1 MKTQYHHHSV
11 SSSTALP
18 PQLPPMDQLLPPAVL
33 KDSRCVHLTNPSE
46 TTLTR
51 GTTPNVAGSFTPRS
65 TATDL
70 SLDCHANSST
80 STSTSSS
87 AIARVYQEESKLRW
101 NAEDELKR
109 VSKEL
114 LRLQKWALIIGLVV
128 LNSTLIAVSLAL
140 PQALYLFLVLLS
152 CNTMLQA
159 GMVICIAANVIWTNI
174 LCGGCR
180 GRGRRSAVP
189 VPVPG
194 PGPGPATGPPEK
206 MVMLLP
212 CYNETREEIS
222 RSLDSL
228 VSQKGISQHP
238 RLIFIIV
245 DGMARG
251 PGMEKTTHDYL
262 LQDILRGGGGD
273 DDDDDD
279 DGATRCFENGYRA
292 RDGLFMPVT
301 TRVGTY
307 KGVPFVFVGKRY
319 NQGKRDSLC
328 FARSFLYHFKN
339 QNRNRNRNR
348 NGDRADDVVTMF
360 NGELFGHLG
369 GCLVRNGL
377 ADVDYLVGMDADTVF
392 DEFCVAEMVATIR
405 ENPRLVG
412 VCGHVCVDFDGGG
425 GGGNFGFWSLYQS
438 VEYSQTQ
445 GLRRMFQSRITGKVN
460 CLPGCCQLIKV
471 DEATFGDAV
480 LRERFGYCPK
490 PNDVMTQHIMGSY
503 SEDSVHASIIFSL
516 FPKKQTAQALRSKAF
531 TVVPQ
536 TWKVFLSQR
545 KRWALGSISNEFV
558 MIFRPGIIL
567 IERVQSIIA
576 VMTWAIT
583 PFIIA
588 AVAQLIAML
597 ARKGAMI
604 FEDKTFVGLISV
616 LWVRYLYSFCIGF
629 WLPRNNLERIQYF
642 AGFFVHFL
650 TSPFMNII
658 VLFYSLLYAD
668 DFKWGKTREV
678 VNAEGE
684 KSDEQG
690 RRGGRGGRGGI

>member
-1 MKTQYHHHSV
+1 MSHAT
-11 SSSTALP
+11 SSIG
-18 PQLPPMDQLLPPAVL
+18 
-33 KDSRCVHLTNPSE
+33 TN
-46 TTLTR
+46 
-51 GTTPNVAGSFTPRS
+51 
-65 TATDL
+65 
-70 SLDCHANSST
+70 
-80 STSTSSS
+80 SS
-87 AIARVYQEESKLRW
+87 AIARVYQEEAKLRW

-128 LNSTLIAVSLAL
+128 LNSALIAVSLAL

-174 LCGGCR
+174 LCGCR
-180 GRGRRSAVP
+180 GRRRGRRGNSAVP
-189 VPVPG
+189 E
-194 PGPGPATGPPEK
+194 TGPPEK

-212 CYNETREEIS
+212 CYNETREEIT

-228 VSQKGISQHP
+228 VSQKGIREHP
-238 RLIFIIV
+238 RLIFIVV

-262 LQDILRGGGGD
+262 LQDILRGD
-273 DDDDDD
+273 DDDVDDDD

-301 TRVGTY
+301 TRVGSY

-339 QNRNRNRNR
+339 QNRNQDRDQDRDQ
-348 NGDRADDVVTMF
+348 DRADDVVTMF

-369 GCLVRNGL
+369 SCLVRNGL
-377 ADVDYLVGMDADTVF
+377 DDVDYLVGMDADTVF

-412 VCGHVCVDFDGGG
+412 VCGHVCVDFEDGG

-490 PNDVMTQHIMGSY
+490 PNDVMTQHIMGNY

-588 AVAQLIAML
+588 AVAQLIAMFI
-597 ARKGAMI
+597 RKGAAI

-616 LWVRYLYSFCIGF
+616 LWVRYVSFLLFFFFSFFFFRNVLQNKLPPTNTSAAESCTRFASVSGCPGIILRGF
-629 WLPRNNLERIQYF
+629 NTLRASSSTSSPRP
-642 AGFFVHFL
+642 
-650 TSPFMNII
+650 S
-658 VLFYSLLYAD
+658 
-668 DFKWGKTREV
+668 
-678 VNAEGE
+678 
-684 KSDEQG
+684 
-690 RRGGRGGRGGI
+690 

>member
-1 MKTQYHHHSV
+1 
-11 SSSTALP
+11 
-18 PQLPPMDQLLPPAVL
+18 MDQLLPPAVL
-33 KDSRCVHLTNPSE
+33 KNSRCVHLTNPSE

-70 SLDCHANSST
+70 FMDCHANS

-87 AIARVYQEESKLRW
+87 AIARVYQEEAKLRW

-159 GMVICIAANVIWTNI
+159 GMVICIAANVVWTNI
-174 LCGGCR
+174 LCGCR
-180 GRGRRSAVP
+180 GRDRGRGA
-189 VPVPG
+189 
-194 PGPGPATGPPEK
+194 GPPEK

-228 VSQKGISQHP
+228 VSQKGIRQHP
-238 RLIFIIV
+238 RLIFIVV

-262 LQDILRGGGGD
+262 LQDILRGGG

-339 QNRNRNRNR
+339 QNRSGN
-348 NGDRADDVVTMF
+348 RADDVVTMF
-360 NGELFGHLG
+360 NGELFGHLS

-377 ADVDYLVGMDADTVF
+377 DDVDYLVGMDADTVF
-392 DEFCVAEMVATIR
+392 DDFCVAEMVATIR

-412 VCGHVCVDFDGGG
+412 VCGHVCVDFDGGGGG

-503 SEDSVHASIIFSL
+503 SEDSIHASIIFSL

-597 ARKGAMI
+597 ARKGARI
-604 FEDKTFVGLISV
+604 FEDKTFMGLISV
-616 LWVRYLYSFCIGF
+616 LLLYSFCIGF

-678 VNAEGE
+678 VNIEGE

-690 RRGGRGGRGGI
+690 GRPGRGGRGGI